1 MNLWILTTEFPPQYG
16 GGIATYA
23 YHTARMLSQRGHWV
37 TVIALA
43 EDLSSGWQTEEY
55 DKHLRVVR
63 FAPGQSPQSQVLGP
77 WVRWS
82 YDAALVLKTFI
93 RQEGAPD
100 ILESQE
106 YLGLPYFTL
115 LRRWLKEGDLSKLP
129 MVITAHTP
137 LYLCRRYDEVPQY
150 RFPDWWVGEMERFSL
165 SAADGIIFPSTYL
178 QKAVLRDLPQ
188 IEDRSW
194 VIPNP
199 YQAQQNFAILP
210 GLRRGFLFTAKL
222 ERRKGVEELLVA
234 FARLW
239 NNGLDEPLILMGDD
253 WYDGLHQRWMS
264 EFITQHYGHFIRDG
278 LLQWRGK
285 QPPYVVFETLNRV
298 RAMILPSRFENFPYA
313 VLEAMASG
321 CPVIVSSSGGHA
333 EIVDDGVDGFVF
345 SRLRP
350 GDLEIKVQALLNL
363 SDAEWQNMAEA
374 ARRKVNK
381 ISGYEVVTPKKEA
394 VLEEIIERGKQCAEK
409 RHFPFLRE
417 ILSSKQSKEEE
428 KGEENEEEKDL
439 LSIVIPFFNLGDYIE
454 DALKSLEGLSGIS
467 YEVIVV
473 DDGSDDPTSIQKLE
487 ELRQRY
493 PFRLVRTHN
502 QGLAMARNTGALESK
517 GEFLAFLDADDC
529 VDVTYYHRAIE
540 ILKCY
545 DNVSFVGCWAE
556 YWGEAEGYWPAW
568 NPEPPYALI
577 HNPINTSAL
586 VYRRADFLRF
596 GLNDPRFKYGFED
609 YDSMLSLLENGCRGV
624 AIPEPYFKYRVRG
637 ASMYHRASLET
648 RVVSCEWLAQKHAS
662 FYRKFADEVVALLSS
677 NGPGYL
683 YDNPTQWCPIVGFL
697 SPENQAKLTIGMPPA
712 PARVYLYFGLR
723 ALLLPPYQWLR
734 EKFPIIEKFKN
745 LFKRFF
751 VGNK

>member
-1 MNLWILTTEFPPQYG
+1 MNLWLLTTEFPPQFG

-37 TVIALA
+37 TVFTLA
-43 EDLSSGWQTEEY
+43 EDLASAWHVEEF
-55 DKHLRVVR
+55 DEHLRVVR
-63 FAPGQSPQSQVLGP
+63 FGAGQSPQSQALGP

-82 YDAALVLKTFI
+82 YDAALVLKAFI

-106 YLGLPYFTL
+106 YLGFPYFTL
-115 LRRWLKEGDLSKLP
+115 LRRWLREDELGTLP
-129 MVITAHTP
+129 IAITAHTP
-137 LYLCRRYDEVPQY
+137 LYLCRRYDEVSQY

-165 SAADGIIFPSTYL
+165 LAADGVAFPSAYL
-178 QKAVLRDLPQ
+178 QKAVLEGLPQ
-188 IEDRSW
+188 IADCSW
-194 VIPNP
+194 IVPNP
-199 YQAQQNFAILP
+199 FQVQQNDEVIT
-210 GLRRGFLFTAKL
+210 GTRRGFLFTAKL
-222 ERRKGVEELLVA
+222 ERRKGIEELLTA

-239 NNGLDEPLILMGDD
+239 KDGLEEPLILMGDD
-253 WYDGLHQRWMS
+253 WYDGLRQRWMS
-264 EFITQHYGHFIRDG
+264 EFIAQHYGHFIRDG

-285 QPPYVVFETLNRV
+285 QPPAMVLETLNEV

-313 VLEAMASG
+313 VLEAMALG

-333 EIVDDGVDGFVF
+333 EIVDDGINGFVF
-345 SRLRP
+345 SHSRP
-350 GDLEIKVQALLNL
+350 GDLETKVQALINL
-363 SDAEWQNMAEA
+363 SDVEWQNMAEA
-374 ARRKVNK
+374 ARHKVTK
-381 ISGYEVVTPKKEA
+381 ISGYDVVAPEKEA
-394 VLEEIIERGKQCAEK
+394 VLEEIIERVTHCRAK

-417 ILSSKQSKEEE
+417 IPSSKRGAEEE
-428 KGEENEEEKDL
+428 SEEEKDL

-454 DALKSLEGLSGIS
+454 DTLRSLEGLSGIS
-467 YEVIVV
+467 HEIIVV
-473 DDGSDDPTSIQKLE
+473 DDGSYDPASIQKLE

-502 QGLAMARNTGALESK
+502 QGLAMARNTGAREAK

-529 VDVTYYHRAIE
+529 VDVTYYHRAID

-556 YWGEAEGYWPAW
+556 YWGEAEGYWPTW
-568 NPEPPYALI
+568 NPEPPYVLI

-586 VYRRADFLRF
+586 IYRRADFLRF
-596 GLNDPRFKYGFED
+596 GLNDPQFKYGFED

-637 ASMYHRASLET
+637 ASMYHQASLET
-648 RVVSCEWLAQKHAS
+648 RVVSYEWLTQKHAS
-662 FYRKFADEVVALLSS
+662 FYREFADEVVALLSS

-683 YDNPTQWCPIVGFL
+683 YDNPTQWYPMVGFL
-697 SPENQAKLTIGMPPA
+697 SPEIQARQAVGMPSA

-723 ALLLPPYQWLR
+723 ALFLPPYQWLR
-734 EKFPIIEKFKN
+734 EKFPIIEKFKC
-745 LFKRFF
+745 LFKRIF
-751 VGNK
+751 VGDK